1 MHVEWWYSYTPSRE
15 PAGGGTSAA
24 ALCMQQRW
32 PGSWRWHCLKLL
44 CQDLLQDVLR
54 SPDIQDILKDSTTET
69 SNKCE
74 KCEGDKWK
82 TVIRDYYSRDFFEW
96 QLYPLRF
103 LWSSIFFLS
112 ALGLMLILF
121 GIISHVNF
129 RFRQST
135 VLFPRT
141 SVVFSLLGISA
152 NMIYTSCGL
161 SSCPQNLLGWD
172 WFVIHI

>member
-32 PGSWRWHCLKLL
+32 PDSWRWHCLKLL

-74 KCEGDKWK
+74 NCEGDKWK
-82 TVIRDYYSRDFFEW
+82 TVIRDYYSRNFFEW

-103 LWSSIFFLS
+103 LWSSIFFLCTGADADFIWYYKS
-112 ALGLMLILF
+112 CKF
-121 GIISHVNF
+121 
-129 RFRQST
+129 
-135 VLFPRT
+135 
-141 SVVFSLLGISA
+141 SVQTEYSPF
-152 NMIYTSCGL
+152 
-161 SSCPQNLLGWD
+161 PQNKCGFLLAGY
-172 WFVIHI
+172 FS